1 MNIKTFP
8 YDARFEDP
16 YKNNPAIQIF
26 GNRFFTDQTPME
38 FLMEFLLIAIS
49 EKRFGEQ
56 SENSSKQCL
65 PSRKIL
71 SSWNNETLRYAP
83 KARLNLKLFSFLG
96 ISKLDSRHNTHIRQY
111 KSLTEEFMH
120 LIDMP
125 VDGNKND
132 VVQSLENLFLG
143 FQGAGAG
150 RTWCAQSFL
159 PVCPA
164 FIAGETI
171 WNETKARSYQGL
183 TWADLL
189 GNINTFYSMNKHKF
203 LARGGEVLYLQVCN
217 ALKRSQEEVK
227 EWLTDS
233 CISLTFDE
241 QIPEKLHILLEEA
254 LNKILHQ
261 CPKTINDIAELI
273 DEQVEQATSEATD
286 RPEEK
291 TRFVDAGWCPV
302 ASWQEGYLFA
312 VDLLRICQANLS
324 LVDRIYLLE
333 TAFVIHVLRSM
344 GMQSARIG
352 RQDGDQPSGV
362 GFLWAFSAPE
372 EDREAIK
379 RVSHHSVKEME
390 KNIFTAIRSPDV
402 ALVANKKSIESL
414 RKDADKSYGG
424 KLFLKLGKR
433 IGLIIPRRGAGE
445 RFVLTEQILRFLVTT
460 IVPLNG
466 RLTFDTFKSRVA
478 ARFGMVFDADGLAK
492 SAGISGYGEG
502 VHLPADTDYWLQD
515 MLKAAG
521 LLLQLSDS
529 CSMVI
534 NPNGNK

>member
-1 MNIKTFP
+1 MNITTFP
-8 YDARFEDP
+8 HDARSEKP

-26 GNRFFTDQTPME
+26 GNRFFADQTPME

-49 EKRFGEQ
+49 EKRFGGQE
-56 SENSSKQCL
+56 ENSGNQCL
-65 PSRKIL
+65 PSREIL
-71 SSWNNETLRYAP
+71 NRWHNEPLSYAP

-111 KSLTEEFMH
+111 KKLTDEFMQ

-125 VDGNKND
+125 IDGNRND
-132 VVQSLENLFLG
+132 VVQALENLFLG

-159 PVCPA
+159 PICRS
-164 FIAGETI
+164 FISGETI
-171 WNETKARSYQGL
+171 WKANLARKNRPQ
-183 TWADLL
+183 TWEDLFDNQKYFDSNQHL
-189 GNINTFYSMNKHKF
+189 FF
-203 LARGGEVLYLQVCN
+203 ARGGEVLYLQICN
-217 ALKRSQEEVK
+217 ALKRSPEEVK
-227 EWLTDS
+227 NWLVGS
-233 CISLTFDE
+233 EIILSFDE
-241 QIPEKLHILLEEA
+241 QNPEKLHNLLEES
-254 LNKILHQ
+254 LHRFLSQ
-261 CPKTINDIAELI
+261 CPKTINEIAELI
-273 DEQVEQATSEATD
+273 DEHVESATSEATD
-286 RPEEK
+286 RPDEK
-291 TRFVDAGWCPV
+291 TRFVSAGWCPT
-302 ASWQEGYLFA
+302 ATWQEGYLFA

-352 RQDGDQPSGV
+352 SDCNQLSGV

-379 RVSHHSVKEME
+379 RVSHHSVKATETM
-390 KNIFTAIRSPDV
+390 IYTAIRKADLEH
-402 ALVANKKSIESL
+402 AEARKTIDGL

-445 RFVLTEQILRFLVTT
+445 RFVLNEQILRFLVTT
-460 IVPLNG
+460 IVPLGG
-466 RLTFDTFKSRVA
+466 RLTFDTFKERAA
-478 ARFGMVFDADGLAK
+478 ARFGMVFDADGLAR
-492 SAGISGYGEG
+492 SAGLSGYGEG

-534 NPNGNK
+534 NPNGHK